1 MLTQV
6 NKLQFVRQGRL
17 AVDKKETVN
26 KVVTHTYVD
35 QVLGVQERVAV
46 EFYVQ
51 NVLCTELVIHVV
63 E

>member
-1 MLTQV
+1 
-6 NKLQFVRQGRL
+6 VRQVQL

-35 QVLGVQERVAV
+35 QVTGVQERVAV

>member
-1 MLTQV
+1 LTQV